1 MESNHVE
8 NIRNWKTKQTTKRNS
23 PSTNAYRLHGQLG
36 YIMPLKRQA
45 SVYLYKRK
53 QSNEMFWDMQGGWTT
68 LRRYF
73 TCVSCLKYSL
83 FFAAQC
89 DFSLYQHINIDMHAW
104 VITIIKIPLVKVYNT
119 YRFCFLI
126 ILRDRGDATF
136 WFQMVLIVEVNQ
148 QNK

>member
-53 QSNEMFWDMQGGWTT
+53 QSNEMFWVWADGLHSEGISLVFPVWNIRSSLLHNATS
-68 LRRYF
+68 YF
-73 TCVSCLKYSL
+73 T
-83 FFAAQC
+83 
-89 DFSLYQHINIDMHAW
+89 
-104 VITIIKIPLVKVYNT
+104 NT
-119 YRFCFLI
+119 F
-126 ILRDRGDATF
+126 T
-136 WFQMVLIVEVNQ
+136 
-148 QNK
+148 